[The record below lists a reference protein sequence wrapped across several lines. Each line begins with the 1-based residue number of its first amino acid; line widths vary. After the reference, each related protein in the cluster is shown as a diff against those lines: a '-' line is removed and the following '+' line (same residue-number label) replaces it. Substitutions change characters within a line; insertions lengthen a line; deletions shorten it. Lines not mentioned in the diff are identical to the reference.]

1 MGFPPKGWPHLHV
14 FFSHL
19 FSPRQFIFRRR
30 RVRRVFPPE
39 PEDLLNT
46 LIGNTE
52 ENFIVFKGF
61 PAPALS
67 CAD

>member
-1 MGFPPKGWPHLHV
+1 MGFHPKGWSHLHV
-14 FFSHL
+14 VFSHL